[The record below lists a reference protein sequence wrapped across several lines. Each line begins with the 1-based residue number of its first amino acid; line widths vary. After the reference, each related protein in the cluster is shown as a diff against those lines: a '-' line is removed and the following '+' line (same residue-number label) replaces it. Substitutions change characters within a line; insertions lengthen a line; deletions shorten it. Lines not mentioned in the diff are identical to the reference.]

1 MSKYKVVFNR
11 HYKWVVTEEAWSV
24 EADSEEQALE
34 LVNSGEG
41 EYVEEDTV
49 LVNTDKLVSD
59 EHIYTEK
66 IEEDE

>member
-11 HYKWVVTEEAWSV
+11 HYKWVVTEETWSV

-49 LVNTDKLVSD
+49 LVSTDKLVSD